1 MIPLQI
7 VIFVQGTSSAIIAV
21 FIKNDCLAEAQ
32 SEYRALRAAGQWPD
46 LYALNAL
53 LNAYA
58 NRFRWAAGLLRGRK
72 ASCRR
77 PGAAVHCR
85 CSAAGRSLCETAGS
99 MHCNHL
105 LLASLAV

>member
-1 MIPLQI
+1 M
-7 VIFVQGTSSAIIAV
+7 QGTSSAIIAV

-58 NRFRWAAGLLRGRK
+58 NRFRWAGWWLVCCVDGRLAVAAQALLCTAGAALQAARCVRRRGRCI
-72 ASCRR
+72 ATTC
-77 PGAAVHCR
+77 C
-85 CSAAGRSLCETAGS
+85 
-99 MHCNHL
+99 
-105 LLASLAV
+105 